1 MSSKEAIFRRY
12 AADRRR
18 CEYPGMTRTDLTCAV
33 LYESHSAL
41 GEHFLQ
47 FTSLDAQRAD
57 AFIAQV
63 VAQAEKSARG
73 LEWKTYGFDTP
84 ADLVARL
91 QRAGFEPDD
100 EESFMVY
107 PLSKFVPRPFLE
119 NTNWRIEQI
128 TDVRGIEHIVSLQ
141 ERIWAR
147 DFPWLYDKLCADL
160 ASGIQ
165 HFFCA
170 YRGEVPIG
178 CGYIEY
184 LAGSQFPE
192 LHGGSVL
199 PEYRGRGIYSA
210 LYAARFADAI
220 ARGYEYVAVDA
231 SAMSRPI
238 LEAIGFEWICVTRP
252 MRFAADPIA

>member
-1 MSSKEAIFRRY
+1 MISKEAIFHRY

-18 CEYPGMTRTDLTCAV
+18 CTYPGMTRTDLECAV

-47 FTSLDAQRAD
+47 FTSLEAARSD

-63 VAQAEKSARG
+63 LAQAEKSGRA
-73 LEWKTYGFDTP
+73 LEWKTYGLDTP
-84 ADLVARL
+84 HDLIARL

-107 PLSKFVPRPFLE
+107 PLSKFVPSARAE
-119 NTNWRIEQI
+119 HADWRIER
-128 TDVRGIEHIVSLQ
+128 VSEARGIAHIVALQ
-141 ERIWAR
+141 ERVWGRA
-147 DFPWLYDKLCADL
+147 FPWLYDKLYTDL
-160 ASGIQ
+160 TSGAQ

-170 YRGEVPIG
+170 FSGETPIG

-192 LHGGSVL
+192 LHGGAVL

-210 LYAARFADAI
+210 LYSVRFADAI
-220 ARGYEYVAVDA
+220 ARGYEYIAVDA
-231 SAMSRPI
+231 SSMSRPI
-238 LEAIGFEWICVTRP
+238 LEAIGFEWICATRP
-252 MRFAADPIA
+252 MRLAAA